1 MRSAGNERQNED
13 SLRTLW
19 HKLSV
24 SQHEAD
30 VVREV

>member
-24 SQHEAD
+24 GQHEAD